1 MTAPKN
7 TPPMRRAARSAAA
20 AAPRVK
26 ITDVAAAAGV
36 HASTVSRV
44 LRATPDRRV
53 SSDVAD
59 RIRAAAERLGYRADV
74 IAASL
79 RTRSTRSVGAIV
91 HDITDPVYPPILR
104 GIETRL
110 LEAGYTM
117 VTGNAGYD
125 PEAEAAMFEQ
135 MSSRMVDGVIL
146 GTTRLSDPIVD
157 RALASRMPIVSVLRQ
172 TAAAECSAVVN
183 DCAGGMRALAQ
194 TIAARGHRDIAAIAA
209 PQDLSTARERLEGL
223 RAGLATHG
231 LALHPERVVFVPRM
245 DVAHGW
251 RAALTLLDRQPIPPQ
266 VIVGVNDLVAIGALQ
281 ACQSRGL
288 ACPSDISITGYN
300 DIPLVDLI
308 DPPLTTVQMNL
319 PEIGARSAD
328 LLLAQLRDPASTPT
342 SIRVPPVLK
351 LRASLGAAPAK
362 P

>member
-1 MTAPKN
+1 MTGHEN
-7 TPPMRRAARSAAA
+7 TPPTRRAAPHAAGA
-20 AAPRVK
+20 ARVK

-44 LRATPDRRV
+44 LRGTSDRRV
-53 SSDVAD
+53 SPDVAD
-59 RIRAAAERLGYRADV
+59 RIRTAAERLGYRPDV

-79 RTRSTRSVGAIV
+79 RTRSTRSIGAIV

-110 LEAGYTM
+110 LEAGYMM
-117 VTGNAGYD
+117 VTGNTGYD

-135 MSSRMVDGVIL
+135 MTSRLVDGVIL
-146 GTTRLSDPIVD
+146 GTTRLTDPVVE
-157 RALASRMPIVSVLRQ
+157 RALAAGVPLVSVLRR
-172 TAAAECSAVVN
+172 TATGECSAVVN
-183 DCAGGMRALAQ
+183 DCAAGMHALAQ
-194 TIAARGHRDIAAIAA
+194 AIAARGHRDIAAIAA

-223 RAGLATHG
+223 RAGLAAHG
-231 LALHPERVVFVPRM
+231 LDLHPERVVFVPRM
-245 DVAHGW
+245 DAEEGW
-251 RAALTLLDRQPIPPQ
+251 RAAQTLLDRRAAPPH

-281 ACQSRGL
+281 ACQARGL

-308 DPPLTTVQMNL
+308 DPPLTTVTMDL

-328 LLLAQLRDPASTPT
+328 LLLTHLRDPATEPT
-342 SIRVPPVLK
+342 LVRVRPELK
-351 LRASLGAAPAK
+351 LRASLGAAPSR